1 TGPAAVPAP
10 NVGGAPGVGD
20 VAGGDE
26 GCGWLRHAAA
36 PTRNPSGAAT
46 RNWRRVFMRG
56 DRIDRLRLLRTFEQS
71 AVDGLA
77 EDVTRDRFHHVGPR
91 LERVGGRLHVDFRV
105 EGVELEHVVMARA
118 VGGRARSAIHL
129 TGGADLIAAVGELRS
144 LWDAFGQAGRGGGNV
159 PH

>member
-1 TGPAAVPAP
+1 LTKRSCAGCDPLPGSIGFQSVAGASVGAIETLRGPVRRSRYGAIDCRQESAACCRSAGVIVTCTSFSASANVAGVTTGPAAVPAP

-77 EDVTRDRFHHVGPR
+77 E
-91 LERVGGRLHVDFRV
+91 
-105 EGVELEHVVMARA
+105 
-118 VGGRARSAIHL
+118 
-129 TGGADLIAAVGELRS
+129 
-144 LWDAFGQAGRGGGNV
+144 
-159 PH
+159 